1 MKITCWN
8 CKKEYELDAAAVDAA
23 LKALDA
29 SKLGFVDVPCPHC
42 EKENR
47 TKRAEFETAKLA
59 FEEAAKKAAEEA
71 AKTGN
76 NPQGPGQGNG
86 GNSIY
91 NPNNPSVPRGKGKA
105 KGNPHVSPS

>member
-23 LKALDA
+23 LKALDG

-47 TKRAEFETAKLA
+47 TKRADFEAAKQA

-71 AKTGN
+71 AQAAKKAAE
-76 NPQGPGQGNG
+76 PEL
-86 GNSIY
+86 
-91 NPNNPSVPRGKGKA
+91 KGLAARKA
-105 KGNPHVSPS
+105 KEKERAALDKKKGHKG

>member
-23 LKALDA
+23 LKGMDA

-42 EKENR
+42 DKENR
-47 TKRAEFETAKLA
+47 TKHAEFEAAKLA

-71 AKTGN
+71 AKKAAAAAE
-76 NPQGPGQGNG
+76 PEL
-86 GNSIY
+86 
-91 NPNNPSVPRGKGKA
+91 KGLAARKA
-105 KGNPHVSPS
+105 KEKERAALEKKKGHKG